1 MARKRR
7 IKWTQNSKLEVNI
20 IINFFNKRNGSNR
33 YSHYLKGEIKDTLKL
48 VAAQP
53 MIGYST
59 EYPHIRQ
66 ALVID
71 DYSIF
76 YHHSDELITVLVFWD
91 NRRDPARLAYTL
103 RNQDPQYLNEPTVP
117 YENGKYRETDKMSDL
132 ICENYPMVLV
142 MSRFGI
148 ALGFGEKN
156 IGEVCRQN
164 GVDACT
170 FLTVVNFLTEEI
182 SAPVTNVSNCLSI
195 EALITYLHNAHD
207 YFLNFRLPHLRR
219 KLLEAIA
226 ECPQDVAFVIQR
238 FFDEYADEVNKHMS
252 YEEKVVFPYVR
263 GLLEGKKDPKYNIS
277 IFRKRHDQIEMK
289 IIELKNILIK
299 YYPGP
304 GSNLLNSVLFDIFA
318 TEQDL
323 ASHNHVED
331 YLFMPAILALEKTI
345 K

>member
-20 IINFFNKRNGSNR
+20 IINFFNNRNGSNR

-117 YENGKYRETDKMSDL
+117 YEKQTS
-132 ICENYPMVLV
+132 
-142 MSRFGI
+142 S
-148 ALGFGEKN
+148 
-156 IGEVCRQN
+156 
-164 GVDACT
+164 
-170 FLTVVNFLTEEI
+170 
-182 SAPVTNVSNCLSI
+182 TNV
-195 EALITYLHNAHD
+195 
-207 YFLNFRLPHLRR
+207 
-219 KLLEAIA
+219 
-226 ECPQDVAFVIQR
+226 
-238 FFDEYADEVNKHMS
+238 
-252 YEEKVVFPYVR
+252 
-263 GLLEGKKDPKYNIS
+263 KD
-277 IFRKRHDQIEMK
+277 
-289 IIELKNILIK
+289 
-299 YYPGP
+299 
-304 GSNLLNSVLFDIFA
+304 
-318 TEQDL
+318 
-323 ASHNHVED
+323 
-331 YLFMPAILALEKTI
+331 
-345 K
+345 

>member
-59 EYPHIRQ
+59 EYPHISQ

-117 YENGKYRETDKMSDL
+117 YEKQTS
-132 ICENYPMVLV
+132 
-142 MSRFGI
+142 S
-148 ALGFGEKN
+148 
-156 IGEVCRQN
+156 
-164 GVDACT
+164 
-170 FLTVVNFLTEEI
+170 
-182 SAPVTNVSNCLSI
+182 TNV
-195 EALITYLHNAHD
+195 
-207 YFLNFRLPHLRR
+207 
-219 KLLEAIA
+219 
-226 ECPQDVAFVIQR
+226 
-238 FFDEYADEVNKHMS
+238 
-252 YEEKVVFPYVR
+252 
-263 GLLEGKKDPKYNIS
+263 KD
-277 IFRKRHDQIEMK
+277 
-289 IIELKNILIK
+289 
-299 YYPGP
+299 
-304 GSNLLNSVLFDIFA
+304 
-318 TEQDL
+318 
-323 ASHNHVED
+323 
-331 YLFMPAILALEKTI
+331 
-345 K
+345 

>member
-103 RNQDPQYLNEPTVP
+103 RHCCPEKFYHKVSCLFESSS
-117 YENGKYRETDKMSDL
+117 ET
-132 ICENYPMVLV
+132 
-142 MSRFGI
+142 
-148 ALGFGEKN
+148 
-156 IGEVCRQN
+156 
-164 GVDACT
+164 
-170 FLTVVNFLTEEI
+170 LTG
-182 SAPVTNVSNCLSI
+182 SS
-195 EALITYLHNAHD
+195 
-207 YFLNFRLPHLRR
+207 
-219 KLLEAIA
+219 
-226 ECPQDVAFVIQR
+226 
-238 FFDEYADEVNKHMS
+238 
-252 YEEKVVFPYVR
+252 
-263 GLLEGKKDPKYNIS
+263 GLL
-277 IFRKRHDQIEMK
+277 
-289 IIELKNILIK
+289 
-299 YYPGP
+299 
-304 GSNLLNSVLFDIFA
+304 
-318 TEQDL
+318 
-323 ASHNHVED
+323 
-331 YLFMPAILALEKTI
+331 
-345 K
+345 

>member
-91 NRRDPARLAYTL
+91 NQRDPARLAYTL

-117 YENGKYRETDKMSDL
+117 YEKQTS
-132 ICENYPMVLV
+132 
-142 MSRFGI
+142 S
-148 ALGFGEKN
+148 
-156 IGEVCRQN
+156 
-164 GVDACT
+164 
-170 FLTVVNFLTEEI
+170 
-182 SAPVTNVSNCLSI
+182 TNV
-195 EALITYLHNAHD
+195 
-207 YFLNFRLPHLRR
+207 
-219 KLLEAIA
+219 
-226 ECPQDVAFVIQR
+226 
-238 FFDEYADEVNKHMS
+238 
-252 YEEKVVFPYVR
+252 
-263 GLLEGKKDPKYNIS
+263 KD
-277 IFRKRHDQIEMK
+277 
-289 IIELKNILIK
+289 
-299 YYPGP
+299 
-304 GSNLLNSVLFDIFA
+304 
-318 TEQDL
+318 
-323 ASHNHVED
+323 
-331 YLFMPAILALEKTI
+331 
-345 K
+345 

>member
-76 YHHSDELITVLVFWD
+76 YHHSDELITVLFFWD

-117 YENGKYRETDKMSDL
+117 YEKQTS
-132 ICENYPMVLV
+132 
-142 MSRFGI
+142 S
-148 ALGFGEKN
+148 
-156 IGEVCRQN
+156 
-164 GVDACT
+164 
-170 FLTVVNFLTEEI
+170 
-182 SAPVTNVSNCLSI
+182 TNV
-195 EALITYLHNAHD
+195 
-207 YFLNFRLPHLRR
+207 
-219 KLLEAIA
+219 
-226 ECPQDVAFVIQR
+226 
-238 FFDEYADEVNKHMS
+238 
-252 YEEKVVFPYVR
+252 
-263 GLLEGKKDPKYNIS
+263 KD
-277 IFRKRHDQIEMK
+277 
-289 IIELKNILIK
+289 
-299 YYPGP
+299 
-304 GSNLLNSVLFDIFA
+304 
-318 TEQDL
+318 
-323 ASHNHVED
+323 
-331 YLFMPAILALEKTI
+331 
-345 K
+345 

>member
-91 NRRDPARLAYTL
+91 NRRDPAHLAYTL

-117 YENGKYRETDKMSDL
+117 YEKQTS
-132 ICENYPMVLV
+132 
-142 MSRFGI
+142 S
-148 ALGFGEKN
+148 
-156 IGEVCRQN
+156 
-164 GVDACT
+164 
-170 FLTVVNFLTEEI
+170 
-182 SAPVTNVSNCLSI
+182 TNV
-195 EALITYLHNAHD
+195 
-207 YFLNFRLPHLRR
+207 
-219 KLLEAIA
+219 
-226 ECPQDVAFVIQR
+226 
-238 FFDEYADEVNKHMS
+238 
-252 YEEKVVFPYVR
+252 
-263 GLLEGKKDPKYNIS
+263 KD
-277 IFRKRHDQIEMK
+277 
-289 IIELKNILIK
+289 
-299 YYPGP
+299 
-304 GSNLLNSVLFDIFA
+304 
-318 TEQDL
+318 
-323 ASHNHVED
+323 
-331 YLFMPAILALEKTI
+331 
-345 K
+345 

>member
-117 YENGKYRETDKMSDL
+117 YEKQTS
-132 ICENYPMVLV
+132 
-142 MSRFGI
+142 S
-148 ALGFGEKN
+148 
-156 IGEVCRQN
+156 
-164 GVDACT
+164 
-170 FLTVVNFLTEEI
+170 
-182 SAPVTNVSNCLSI
+182 TNV
-195 EALITYLHNAHD
+195 
-207 YFLNFRLPHLRR
+207 
-219 KLLEAIA
+219 
-226 ECPQDVAFVIQR
+226 
-238 FFDEYADEVNKHMS
+238 
-252 YEEKVVFPYVR
+252 
-263 GLLEGKKDPKYNIS
+263 KD
-277 IFRKRHDQIEMK
+277 
-289 IIELKNILIK
+289 
-299 YYPGP
+299 
-304 GSNLLNSVLFDIFA
+304 
-318 TEQDL
+318 
-323 ASHNHVED
+323 
-331 YLFMPAILALEKTI
+331 
-345 K
+345 

>member
-7 IKWTQNSKLEVNI
+7 IKWTQNSKIEVNI

-117 YENGKYRETDKMSDL
+117 YEKQTS
-132 ICENYPMVLV
+132 
-142 MSRFGI
+142 S
-148 ALGFGEKN
+148 
-156 IGEVCRQN
+156 
-164 GVDACT
+164 
-170 FLTVVNFLTEEI
+170 
-182 SAPVTNVSNCLSI
+182 TNV
-195 EALITYLHNAHD
+195 
-207 YFLNFRLPHLRR
+207 
-219 KLLEAIA
+219 
-226 ECPQDVAFVIQR
+226 
-238 FFDEYADEVNKHMS
+238 
-252 YEEKVVFPYVR
+252 
-263 GLLEGKKDPKYNIS
+263 KD
-277 IFRKRHDQIEMK
+277 
-289 IIELKNILIK
+289 
-299 YYPGP
+299 
-304 GSNLLNSVLFDIFA
+304 
-318 TEQDL
+318 
-323 ASHNHVED
+323 
-331 YLFMPAILALEKTI
+331 
-345 K
+345 

>member
-7 IKWTQNSKLEVNI
+7 LKWTQNSKLEVNI

-117 YENGKYRETDKMSDL
+117 YEKQTS
-132 ICENYPMVLV
+132 
-142 MSRFGI
+142 S
-148 ALGFGEKN
+148 
-156 IGEVCRQN
+156 
-164 GVDACT
+164 
-170 FLTVVNFLTEEI
+170 
-182 SAPVTNVSNCLSI
+182 TNV
-195 EALITYLHNAHD
+195 
-207 YFLNFRLPHLRR
+207 
-219 KLLEAIA
+219 
-226 ECPQDVAFVIQR
+226 
-238 FFDEYADEVNKHMS
+238 
-252 YEEKVVFPYVR
+252 
-263 GLLEGKKDPKYNIS
+263 KD
-277 IFRKRHDQIEMK
+277 
-289 IIELKNILIK
+289 
-299 YYPGP
+299 
-304 GSNLLNSVLFDIFA
+304 
-318 TEQDL
+318 
-323 ASHNHVED
+323 
-331 YLFMPAILALEKTI
+331 
-345 K
+345 

>member
-20 IINFFNKRNGSNR
+20 IINFFTKRNGSNR

-117 YENGKYRETDKMSDL
+117 YEKQTS
-132 ICENYPMVLV
+132 
-142 MSRFGI
+142 S
-148 ALGFGEKN
+148 
-156 IGEVCRQN
+156 
-164 GVDACT
+164 
-170 FLTVVNFLTEEI
+170 
-182 SAPVTNVSNCLSI
+182 TNV
-195 EALITYLHNAHD
+195 
-207 YFLNFRLPHLRR
+207 
-219 KLLEAIA
+219 
-226 ECPQDVAFVIQR
+226 
-238 FFDEYADEVNKHMS
+238 
-252 YEEKVVFPYVR
+252 
-263 GLLEGKKDPKYNIS
+263 KD
-277 IFRKRHDQIEMK
+277 
-289 IIELKNILIK
+289 
-299 YYPGP
+299 
-304 GSNLLNSVLFDIFA
+304 
-318 TEQDL
+318 
-323 ASHNHVED
+323 
-331 YLFMPAILALEKTI
+331 
-345 K
+345 

>member
-48 VAAQP
+48 VAAKP

-117 YENGKYRETDKMSDL
+117 YEKQTS
-132 ICENYPMVLV
+132 
-142 MSRFGI
+142 S
-148 ALGFGEKN
+148 
-156 IGEVCRQN
+156 
-164 GVDACT
+164 
-170 FLTVVNFLTEEI
+170 
-182 SAPVTNVSNCLSI
+182 TNV
-195 EALITYLHNAHD
+195 
-207 YFLNFRLPHLRR
+207 
-219 KLLEAIA
+219 
-226 ECPQDVAFVIQR
+226 
-238 FFDEYADEVNKHMS
+238 
-252 YEEKVVFPYVR
+252 
-263 GLLEGKKDPKYNIS
+263 KD
-277 IFRKRHDQIEMK
+277 
-289 IIELKNILIK
+289 
-299 YYPGP
+299 
-304 GSNLLNSVLFDIFA
+304 
-318 TEQDL
+318 
-323 ASHNHVED
+323 
-331 YLFMPAILALEKTI
+331 
-345 K
+345 

>member
-48 VAAQP
+48 VAAQA

-117 YENGKYRETDKMSDL
+117 YEKQTS
-132 ICENYPMVLV
+132 
-142 MSRFGI
+142 S
-148 ALGFGEKN
+148 
-156 IGEVCRQN
+156 
-164 GVDACT
+164 
-170 FLTVVNFLTEEI
+170 
-182 SAPVTNVSNCLSI
+182 TNV
-195 EALITYLHNAHD
+195 
-207 YFLNFRLPHLRR
+207 
-219 KLLEAIA
+219 
-226 ECPQDVAFVIQR
+226 
-238 FFDEYADEVNKHMS
+238 
-252 YEEKVVFPYVR
+252 
-263 GLLEGKKDPKYNIS
+263 KD
-277 IFRKRHDQIEMK
+277 
-289 IIELKNILIK
+289 
-299 YYPGP
+299 
-304 GSNLLNSVLFDIFA
+304 
-318 TEQDL
+318 
-323 ASHNHVED
+323 
-331 YLFMPAILALEKTI
+331 
-345 K
+345 